1 MRCESQPGHTGQAT
15 RPLAAFVPQCV
26 NQHCFLFSLHSHL
39 FNVYHVQGT
48 VRRDGAQWRADRLL
62 CTQARGGRRHVNRQL
77 QYSLIS
83 TVIMEMPL
91 PSSQSKARQPTQT
104 SEVHI
109 ISFLPSLYVIIVPYE
124 MFLFRIIGP
133 IISNS
138 INNTS
143 KAPST

>member
-1 MRCESQPGHTGQAT
+1 MWCESNSVTPGK
-15 RPLAAFVPQCV
+15 PLGLLEPSFPGVYIGIAFY
-26 NQHCFLFSLHSHL
+26 SHSTSL
-39 FNVYHVQGT
+39 FNVYRVPGA

-62 CTQARGGRRHVNRQL
+62 CTQTRGGRRHVNRQL

-91 PSSQSKARQPTQT
+91 PSSQSKACQPTQT
-104 SEVHI
+104 LEVHI

-124 MFLFRIIGP
+124 MFLFRIIVP
-133 IISNS
+133 IISIG

-143 KAPST
+143 KAPSP